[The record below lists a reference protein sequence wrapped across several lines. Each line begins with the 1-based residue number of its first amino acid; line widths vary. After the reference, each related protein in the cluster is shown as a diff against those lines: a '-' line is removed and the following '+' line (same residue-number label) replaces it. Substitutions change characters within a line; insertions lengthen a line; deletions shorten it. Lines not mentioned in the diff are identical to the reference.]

1 MVAFL
6 GIGEGN
12 IENLQLF
19 VFQVIGKPAEPFFT
33 PCLNN
38 RARQ

>member
-19 VFQVIGKPAEPFFT
+19 VFQVICKLAEPFFT